1 MGSLQSMAHSS
12 GSRPVR
18 HGSVL
23 AGDAVAMSARNL
35 WQPAQQDMIAAAEIL
50 LASSLSQE
58 ARRVV
63 RELYERLTASDA
75 RKEAA

>member
-1 MGSLQSMAHSS
+1 
-12 GSRPVR
+12 
-18 HGSVL
+18 
-23 AGDAVAMSARNL
+23 MSARNL